1 MLQIAIDYNFPFA
14 VQQNAAIQL
23 KNLVCKNWKFGN
35 DIDLNTAMRF
45 EEDEKIIVISEA
57 DKEAI
62 RLNIFNAFL
71 LNSNKLIRKQ
81 FCECIK
87 KICKFEL
94 GNKFSFVI
102 DNIID
107 CFTSGEDSKIFAGV
121 IIFYNI
127 SKLYSV
133 ESGEYKLPYSK
144 AFIKLHD
151 FLMNFILT
159 LLDKFENP
167 EACFIIYKIIK
178 IYFLSTQTDLN
189 DLITHPLN
197 MEKWMKVLI
206 YVLEKK
212 YSGDLIKKTN
222 NSSEIKFL
230 EKNIYWK
237 IKIYAM
243 KIFSI
248 AYYKH
253 SHKSK
258 AKDEKLKDYS
268 NLITNVYAEKFF
280 DVSLNALFASKAE
293 FISDALGCAIYKFFA
308 DLVSKNHL
316 IEKIEVNLETIL
328 KDYIIQSA
336 FLRRED
342 IELWK
347 HDIKDFVMKEF
358 DIVEWFE
365 SERLGALKFLKELS
379 VYRRKVNKK
388 KQKFP
393 AYFEIIFKF
402 LVTVLETYQN
412 QVKTGHNPD
421 FRIKEATLYL
431 IENLDEQIIK

>member
-1 MLQIAIDYNFPFA
+1 
-14 VQQNAAIQL
+14 
-23 KNLVCKNWKFGN
+23 
-35 DIDLNTAMRF
+35 
-45 EEDEKIIVISEA
+45 
-57 DKEAI
+57 
-62 RLNIFNAFL
+62 
-71 LNSNKLIRKQ
+71 
-81 FCECIK
+81 
-87 KICKFEL
+87 
-94 GNKFSFVI
+94 
-102 DNIID
+102 
-107 CFTSGEDSKIFAGV
+107 
-121 IIFYNI
+121 
-127 SKLYSV
+127 
-133 ESGEYKLPYSK
+133 
-144 AFIKLHD
+144 
-151 FLMNFILT
+151 
-159 LLDKFENP
+159 
-167 EACFIIYKIIK
+167 
-178 IYFLSTQTDLN
+178 
-189 DLITHPLN
+189 

-206 YVLEKK
+206 YILEKK

-222 NSSEIKFL
+222 ISSEIKFL

-237 IKIYAM
+237 IKIYSI

-258 AKDEKLKDYS
+258 AKDQKLKDYS

-308 DLVSKNHL
+308 DIVSKNHL

-328 KDYIIQSA
+328 KDYIIRSA
-336 FLRRED
+336 FLRKED

-347 HDIKDFVMKEF
+347 HDIKDFIMKEF

-365 SERLGALKFLKELS
+365 SERQGALKFLKELS
-379 VYRRKVNKK
+379 IYRRKVNKK